1 MAKPIQQYASYLSVR
16 SLKFHAWLPVEVS
29 KQITSITSLILQ
41 PGLLHNKMH
50 FFFSRLGEG
59 GRVEIG

>member
-16 SLKFHAWLPVEVS
+16 SLKFHASLPAEVS

-50 FFFSRLGEG
+50 FFFSDWGREGEWK
-59 GRVEIG
+59 